1 MGNGYWGDAMV
12 HQENCRELLSSLSE
26 YVDGTLGEE
35 LCTELE
41 HHLSGCENC
50 QVVIDTL
57 KRTIYLYKVS
67 TASPELPDDVRQ
79 RLYHRLDLAEFLS
92 M

>member
-1 MGNGYWGDAMV
+1 MG
-12 HQENCRELLSSLSE
+12 HQESCHELLNSLSD

-41 HHLSGCENC
+41 RHLSDCENC
-50 QVVIDTL
+50 KIVIDTL
-57 KRTIYLYKVS
+57 KKTIYLYKVS
-67 TASPELPDDVRQ
+67 AESPEIPDDILQ
-79 RLYHRLDLAEFLS
+79 RLYHRLDLDEFLS